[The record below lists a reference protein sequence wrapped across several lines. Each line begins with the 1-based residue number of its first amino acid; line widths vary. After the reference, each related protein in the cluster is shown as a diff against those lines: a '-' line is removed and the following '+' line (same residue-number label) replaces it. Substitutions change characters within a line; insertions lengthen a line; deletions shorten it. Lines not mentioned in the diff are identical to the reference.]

1 MRTECHRVW
10 CGKQSLALFSVT
22 TVSAVVDFGVKCEH
36 KAMSPERYKEQHI
49 MYSFQLELGLNYLYT
64 EKGVEELK
72 LGFQAKLR
80 LG

>member
-1 MRTECHRVW
+1 
-10 CGKQSLALFSVT
+10 
-22 TVSAVVDFGVKCEH
+22 
-36 KAMSPERYKEQHI
+36 